1 MIFFHAIF
9 SYRSWSIIFS
19 IVHAQKSASFSD
31 FGFKEKLWSF
41 SPSLS
46 LIQLIIT
53 YDMIYCCVLL
63 FFLLFKF
70 RVWCVYCALSCQIHT
85 APWLYPIS
93 VRSLFICICLRVRT
107 FSFRV
112 YGRIFQE
119 APSQILFPSSVSGH
133 AFIRAFVI
141 LSSSLF

>member
-1 MIFFHAIF
+1 M
-9 SYRSWSIIFS
+9 R
-19 IVHAQKSASFSD
+19 KSQLPFQTLASRRNYD
-31 FGFKEKLWSF
+31 H
-41 SPSLS
+41 SLPPFP
-46 LIQLIIT
+46 LLFIYTANYNIW
-53 YDMIYCCVLL
+53 YDLL
-63 FFLLFKF
+63 LHTSVFFLLFKF

>member
-1 MIFFHAIF
+1 M
-9 SYRSWSIIFS
+9 R
-19 IVHAQKSASFSD
+19 KSQLPFQTLASRRN
-31 FGFKEKLWSF
+31 
-41 SPSLS
+41 
-46 LIQLIIT
+46 
-53 YDMIYCCVLL
+53 YDHFLPPFPLLFIYTANYNIWYDLL
-63 FFLLFKF
+63 LRTSVFFLLFKF

>member
-1 MIFFHAIF
+1 M
-9 SYRSWSIIFS
+9 R
-19 IVHAQKSASFSD
+19 KSQLPFQTLASMRNYD
-31 FGFKEKLWSF
+31 HYLPSF
-41 SPSLS
+41 PL
-46 LIQLIIT
+46 LFIYT
-53 YDMIYCCVLL
+53 ANYNVWYDLL
-63 FFLLFKF
+63 LRTSVFFLLFKF

>member
-1 MIFFHAIF
+1 M
-9 SYRSWSIIFS
+9 R
-19 IVHAQKSASFSD
+19 KSQLPFQTLASRRNYD
-31 FGFKEKLWSF
+31 H
-41 SPSLS
+41 SLPPFP
-46 LIQLIIT
+46 LLFIYTANYNIW
-53 YDMIYCCVLL
+53 YDLL
-63 FFLLFKF
+63 LRTSVFFLLFKF

>member
-1 MIFFHAIF
+1 M
-9 SYRSWSIIFS
+9 R
-19 IVHAQKSASFSD
+19 KSQLPFQTLASRRN
-31 FGFKEKLWSF
+31 
-41 SPSLS
+41 
-46 LIQLIIT
+46 
-53 YDMIYCCVLL
+53 YDHFLPPFPLLFIYTANYNIWYDLL
-63 FFLLFKF
+63 LRTSVFFLLFKF
-70 RVWCVYCALSCQIHT
+70 RAWCVYCALSCQIHT